1 MIQPLRFYLFNKLRA
16 DPECRIALRY
26 VNIMNGTY
34 GEGKGISV
42 QTSLMLFAAGWLL
55 LALVAIPLPGSFI

>member
-1 MIQPLRFYLFNKLRA
+1 
-16 DPECRIALRY
+16 
-26 VNIMNGTY
+26 MNGNY

-55 LALVAIPLPGSFI
+55 LALVAIPLPGPVI